1 LSERLKRNIKT
12 GVVLAFVVGFVAAFA
27 HPDYRHGE
35 PSLRGTPE
43 HDFALSLDGKPTH
56 LSDLRGQVV
65 LLNFWASWCPPCVEE
80 TPALN
85 QLQKQIQARGGT
97 ILGVSVDE
105 DPAAYD
111 KFLRQYNVDF
121 PTFRDPSKSIPV
133 AYGTTMYPDTY
144 VIRRDG
150 RIDRKFIGPQDW
162 TSPTMLSYLDSLL
175 AQK

>member
-27 HPDYRHGE
+27 HPDYRHGA

-43 HDFALSLDGKPTH
+43 HNFALTLKGQQEH
-56 LSDLRGQVV
+56 LSDLRGRVV
-65 LLNFWASWCPPCVEE
+65 LLNFWASWCPPCVDE

-85 QLQKQIQARGGT
+85 QLQKRIQPLGGT
-97 ILGVSVDE
+97 ILGVSVDD
-105 DPAAYD
+105 DPSAYD
-111 KFLRQYNVDF
+111 KFLEQYNVDF
-121 PTFRDPSKSIPV
+121 PTFRDPSKNIPL

-150 RIDRKFIGPQDW
+150 RIDRKFVGPQDW
-162 TSPTMLSYLDSLL
+162 TNPQMLAYLDSLL

>member
-1 LSERLKRNIKT
+1 LSERLNRNIKT

-43 HDFALSLDGKPTH
+43 HDFALTLNGKSTR
-56 LSDLRGQVV
+56 LSDLRGRVV
-65 LLNFWASWCPPCVEE
+65 LLNFWFSSCPPCIEE
-80 TPALN
+80 APALN
-85 QLQKQIQARGGT
+85 QLQKQIEPRGGT
-97 ILGVSVDE
+97 ILGVNVDE
-105 DPAAYD
+105 DQAAYEN
-111 KFLRQYNVDF
+111 FLHQYNVDY
-121 PTFRDPSKSIPV
+121 PTFRDPSKNIPL

-150 RIDRKFIGPQDW
+150 KIDRKLIGAQDW
-162 TSPTMLSYLDSLL
+162 TSPAMLSYLDSLL

>member
-1 LSERLKRNIKT
+1 MSERLKRNIKT

-43 HDFALSLDGKPTH
+43 HDFALTLDGKSTR

-65 LLNFWASWCPPCVEE
+65 LLNFWFSSCPPCIEE
-80 TPALN
+80 APALN
-85 QLQKQIQARGGT
+85 QLQKEIQPHGGT
-97 ILGVSVDE
+97 ILGVNATD
-105 DPAAYD
+105 DQAAYE
-111 KFLRQYNVDF
+111 KFLQQYNVDY
-121 PTFRDPSKSIPV
+121 PTFRDPSKSIPLT
-133 AYGTTMYPDTY
+133 YGTTMYPDTY

-150 RIDRKFIGPQDW
+150 RIDRKFIGAQDW
-162 TSPTMLSYLDSLL
+162 TNPAMLSYLNSLL

>member
-1 LSERLKRNIKT
+1 MSERLKRNIKT

-43 HDFALSLDGKPTH
+43 HDFALTLGGKQTR

-65 LLNFWASWCPPCVEE
+65 LLNFWFSSCPPCIQEA
-80 TPALN
+80 PALN
-85 QLQKQIQARGGT
+85 QLQKEIQSRGGT
-97 ILGVSVDE
+97 ILGVNVDE
-105 DPAAYD
+105 DPAAYE
-111 KFLRQYNVDF
+111 KFLQQYNVDY
-121 PTFRDPSKSIPV
+121 PTFRDPSKSIPLT
-133 AYGTTMYPDTY
+133 YGTTMYPDTY

-150 RIDRKFIGPQDW
+150 RIDRKFIGAQDW
-162 TSPTMLSYLDSLL
+162 TSPAMLSYLNSLL

>member
-1 LSERLKRNIKT
+1 MNERLKRNLKT
-12 GVVLAFVVGFVAAFA
+12 GVVLAFVVGLVAAFA
-27 HPDYRHGE
+27 HPDYRQGE

-43 HDFALSLDGKPTH
+43 HNFALTLDGKAEH

-65 LLNFWASWCPPCVEE
+65 LLNFWASWCPPCVDE

-85 QLQKQIQARGGT
+85 ELQKRIQSRGGT

-111 KFLRQYNVDF
+111 KFLQQYNVDF
-121 PTFRDPSKSIPV
+121 PTFRDPSKNIPL

-144 VIRRDG
+144 IIDRDG
-150 RIDRKFIGPQDW
+150 RVDRKIVGPQDW
-162 TSPTMLSYLDSLL
+162 TSPGMLAYLDTLL
-175 AQK
+175 ARK